1 MTARAHKTIERAKK
15 PARGRDMAGSSRT
28 APRDLG
34 AVAVRLFER
43 AATGESV
50 ELAVLS
56 GLERCVLGRPA
67 YALLERPV
75 RLAWDGFGDARRTKA
90 TELSLAGLR
99 GRGLI
104 GPVTSEDP
112 EGSAET
118 AWSMSPELG
127 IVQFAQR
134 KAAYLV
140 STEVEGRK
148 ARGLRFFAIG
158 EKDQPVCGVVV
169 EEPVALP
176 AGDFRNVESLGPLGW
191 MTRYRLV
198 SEGQAVGI
206 LTDMALTPRQDRDG
220 KHPYGIR
227 RFQRPEGGAVTEA
240 GISVLGA
247 GSVAR
252 VREFWDGETA
262 SGDAVALTADAL
274 RDLLARLLATG
285 SW

>member
-1 MTARAHKTIERAKK
+1 
-15 PARGRDMAGSSRT
+15 MAGSSRT

-56 GLERCVLGRPA
+56 GMEQCVLA
-67 YALLERPV
+67 YGLLERPV
-75 RLAWDGFGDARRTKA
+75 RLAWDGFGEHRRTKA

-104 GPVTSEDP
+104 KSESAGEPV
-112 EGSAET
+112 
-118 AWSMSPELG
+118 WSMSPELG
-127 IVQFAQR
+127 IVQAAQR
-134 KAAYLV
+134 KPAYFV
-140 STEVEGRK
+140 VTEVEGKKLRS
-148 ARGLRFFAIG
+148 LRFFAIG
-158 EKDQPVCGVVV
+158 DQGRPVRGVVV

-176 AGDFRNVESLGPLGW
+176 AGAYKNVENLGPLGW

-206 LTDMALTPRQDRDG
+206 LTDMALTPRRDRG
-220 KHPYGIR
+220 GTYPYGIR
-227 RFQRPEGGAVTEA
+227 RFQRPEGGEVTEA
-240 GISVLGA
+240 GISVEGA

-252 VREFWDGETA
+252 VRRFRAAEPA
-262 SGDAVALTADAL
+262 SEEVVALKTDAL
-274 RDLLARLLATG
+274 RELLSTLLATG
-285 SW
+285 SC